1 MKQPQYKGPEHFIH
15 ISVQPHQDANHI
27 YVDSLKTNM
36 REKKKKPS
44 PFCFSEELTSLTKKK
59 KVSCSLIPF
68 GYNPTLNLSPLLTE
82 DQHAMFPKKD
92 CGGEKCRSEA
102 SWLIFRASPGH
113 TKLRRDAKGLAIYS
127 QWLQGSFS
135 I

>member
-15 ISVQPHQDANHI
+15 ISVQPHQEANHI

-36 REKKKKPS
+36 REKKKTLAILFFRRAHQSDK
-44 PFCFSEELTSLTKKK
+44 KKK

-82 DQHAMFPKKD
+82 DRHAMFPKKD